1 MTDVNDANKANG
13 ATDTNEANDVS
24 EANAVTDAYYEKMT
38 TWPVSKLVITL
49 GIPTTISML
58 VTNIYNMAD
67 TYFVGELGNSAS
79 GAVGV
84 VFGLM
89 AIIQAVGFML
99 GQGGG
104 SIIARRLG
112 EKDVKSAGILASLSF
127 FASLAAGTVMGL
139 LGLLFLEPLMYLLG
153 STDTVLPYAKD
164 YGIFILAVMPF
175 TMSGFVLNNILRYEG
190 KAYLAMIGLT
200 VGGVL
205 NIIGDPIFIFH
216 FNMGVKGAGLSTA
229 ISQCISFLILLSMFL
244 FGKTQSKL
252 SLSAVKGGMAQLL
265 LIMKTGLPSLA
276 RQGMTSLSTM
286 VLNSLAGNYGDP
298 ALAAMSIVGKISFFI
313 FAVALGIGQGFQ
325 PVSAFN
331 YGAGKYKRVRKAFY
345 FTAVMGE
352 ILLGTL
358 AIAGLVC
365 SGRLIGIFRD
375 DVDVIEIG
383 TLALRFQLVALFFH
397 PMIVCA
403 TMLFQTIGRHKTAT
417 FLSIL
422 RSGLCFIPLIIV
434 LTSWLGLLGIQLAQA
449 VADVITFAVVVPF
462 VVHFFKT
469 LPEDV

>member
-1 MTDVNDANKANG
+1 MDKGDAADKA
-13 ATDTNEANDVS
+13 S
-24 EANAVTDAYYEKMT
+24 QANAAYYEKMT

-84 VFGLM
+84 VFALM
-89 AIIQAVGFML
+89 AVIQAVGFML

-112 EKDVKSAGILASLSF
+112 EKDVKSAGVLASLSF

-139 LGLLFLEPLMYLLG
+139 LGLLFLEPLMDLLG
-153 STDTVLPYAKD
+153 STDTVLPYAMD
-164 YGIFILAVMPF
+164 YGRYILAVMPF
-175 TMSGFVLNNILRYEG
+175 TMAGFVLNNILRYEG

-200 VGGVL
+200 VGGLL
-205 NIIGDPIFIFH
+205 NMIGDPVFIFYFH
-216 FNMGVKGAGLSTA
+216 MGVKGAGLSTA

-244 FGKTQSKL
+244 LGKTQSKL
-252 SLSAVKGGMAQLL
+252 SLSSVKGGVGQLI

-286 VLNSLAGNYGDP
+286 VLNELAGNFGDP

-345 FTAVMGE
+345 FTAALGE
-352 ILLGTL
+352 VLLGAL
-358 AIAGLVC
+358 AIAGLAC
-365 SGRLIGIFRD
+365 SGRLIGVFRND
-375 DVDVIEIG
+375 AEVIAIG
-383 TLALRFQLVALFFH
+383 TVALRFQLAALFFH

-417 FLSIL
+417 FLSLL
-422 RSGLCFIPLIIV
+422 RSGLCFIPLIIF
-434 LTSWLGLLGIQLAQA
+434 LTRWLGLLGIQMAQA

-462 VVHFFKT
+462 VLHFFKT
-469 LPEDV
+469 LPEDVPASGS

>member
-1 MTDVNDANKANG
+1 MLDENDVNKAS
-13 ATDTNEANDVS
+13 A
-24 EANAVTDAYYEKMT
+24 ANAAYYEKMT

-84 VFGLM
+84 VFALM

-99 GQGGG
+99 GQGAG

-112 EKDVKSAGILASLSF
+112 EKDVKSAGVLASLSF
-127 FASLAAGTVMGL
+127 FSSLAAGTVMGI
-139 LGLLFLEPLMYLLG
+139 LGLFFVDPLMELLG
-153 STDTVLPYAKD
+153 STDTVLPYARD
-164 YGIFILAVMPF
+164 YGRYILAVMPL
-175 TMSGFVLNNILRYEG
+175 MMASFVLNNILRFEG

-200 VGGVL
+200 IGGLL
-205 NIIGDPIFIFH
+205 NIIGDPIFIFYFH
-216 FNMGVKGAGLSTA
+216 MGIKGAGLSTA

-244 FGKTQSKL
+244 LGKTQSKL
-252 SLSAVKGGMAQLL
+252 SLSSVKGGMSQLI
-265 LIMKTGLPSLA
+265 LIMKTGLPSLV

-286 VLNSLAGNYGDP
+286 VLNDLAGNFGDP
-298 ALAAMSIVGKISFFI
+298 ALAAMSIVGRISFFI

-345 FTAVMGE
+345 FTTVMGE
-352 ILLGTL
+352 ILLGTF
-358 AIAGLVC
+358 AVIGLIC

-375 DVDVIEIG
+375 DAMVIGIG
-383 TLALRFQLVALFFH
+383 TVALRFQLAALFFH
-397 PMIVCA
+397 PMTVCA

-417 FLSIL
+417 FLSLL
-422 RSGLCFIPLIIV
+422 RSGLCFIPLII
-434 LTSWLGLLGIQLAQA
+434 LLANWLGLLGIQMAQA
-449 VADVITFAVVVPF
+449 VADVITFVVVVPF
-462 VVHFFKT
+462 VIHFFKN

>member
-1 MTDVNDANKANG
+1 MLNRDEANKI
-13 ATDTNEANDVS
+13 NDEPPKSAEKTV
-24 EANAVTDAYYEKMT
+24 NAAYYEKMT
-38 TWPVSKLVITL
+38 TWPVSKLIVTL

-99 GQGGG
+99 GQGAG

-112 EKDVKSAGILASLSF
+112 EKNVKSAGILASLSF

-139 LGLLFLEPLMYLLG
+139 LGLLFLEPLMDLLG
-153 STDTVLPYAKD
+153 STVTVLPYAMD
-164 YGIFILAVMPF
+164 YGRYILAVMPV
-175 TMSGFVLNNILRYEG
+175 TMAGFVLNNILRYEG

-205 NIIGDPIFIFH
+205 NIVGDPIFIFY
-216 FNMGVKGAGLSTA
+216 FDMGVKGAGLSTA

-244 FGKTQSKL
+244 LGKTQSKI
-252 SLSAVKGGMAQLL
+252 SLSSVKGSVGQLL

-286 VLNSLAGNYGDP
+286 VLNELAGNFGDP
-298 ALAAMSIVGKISFFI
+298 ALSAMSIVGKISFFI

-345 FTAVMGE
+345 FTAALGE
-352 ILLGTL
+352 VLLGTL

-365 SGRLIGIFRD
+365 SGRLIGVFRD
-375 DVDVIEIG
+375 DAEVIRIG
-383 TLALRFQLVALFFH
+383 TVALRFQLAALFFH

-417 FLSIL
+417 FLSLL
-422 RSGLCFIPLIIV
+422 RSGLCFIPLIIL
-434 LTSWLGLLGIQLAQA
+434 LTNRLGLLGIQVAQA
-449 VADVITFAVVVPF
+449 AADVITFAVVVPF
-462 VVHFFKT
+462 VFHFFRT

>member
-1 MTDVNDANKANG
+1 MASEINEKNMAAADKADDESKANA
-13 ATDTNEANDVS
+13 ATA
-24 EANAVTDAYYEKMT
+24 AYYEKMT
-38 TWPVSKLVITL
+38 TWPVSKLVVTL

-58 VTNIYNMAD
+58 VTNLYNMAD

-112 EKDVKSAGILASLSF
+112 EKDIKSAGTLASLSF

-139 LGLLFLEPLMYLLG
+139 AGLLFLEPLMSLLG
-153 STDTVLPYAKD
+153 STDTALPYAMD
-164 YGIFILAVMPF
+164 YGRYILAVMPV
-175 TMSGFVLNNILRYEG
+175 TMAGFVLNNILRYEG

-205 NIIGDPIFIFH
+205 NIIGDPVFIFYFH
-216 FNMGVKGAGLSTA
+216 MGVKGAGLSTA

-244 FGKTQSKL
+244 LGKTQSKL
-252 SLSAVKGGMAQLL
+252 SLSSVKGGMEQLV
-265 LIMKTGLPSLA
+265 LIMKNGLPSLA
-276 RQGMTSLSTM
+276 RQGMTSLATM
-286 VLNSLAGNYGDP
+286 VLNHFAGDYGDP

-345 FTAVMGE
+345 FTAGLGE
-352 ILLGTL
+352 ILLGTM
-358 AIAGLVC
+358 AVAGLIY
-365 SGRLIGIFRD
+365 SGQLIGRFRND
-375 DVDVIEIG
+375 PDVIMIG
-383 TLALRFQLVALFFH
+383 TAALRFQLTALFFH

-403 TMLFQTIGRHKTAT
+403 TMLFQTIGWHKTAT
-417 FLSIL
+417 FLSML
-422 RSGLCFIPLIIV
+422 RSGLCFIPLIFV
-434 LTSWLGLLGIQLAQA
+434 LTKWLGLLGIEMAQA
-449 VADVITFAVVVPF
+449 VADVITFMIVVPF
-462 VVHFFKT
+462 VRHFFKT
-469 LPEDV
+469 LPDDA

>member
-1 MTDVNDANKANG
+1 MDKGDAADKA
-13 ATDTNEANDVS
+13 S
-24 EANAVTDAYYEKMT
+24 QANAAYYEKMT

-84 VFGLM
+84 VFALM
-89 AIIQAVGFML
+89 AVIQAVGFML

-112 EKDVKSAGILASLSF
+112 EKDVKSAGALASLSF

-139 LGLLFLEPLMYLLG
+139 LGLLFLEPLMDLLG
-153 STDTVLPYAKD
+153 STDTVLPYAMD
-164 YGIFILAVMPF
+164 YGRYILAVMPF
-175 TMSGFVLNNILRYEG
+175 TMAGFVLNNILRYEG

-200 VGGVL
+200 VGGLL
-205 NIIGDPIFIFH
+205 NMIGDPVFIFYFH
-216 FNMGVKGAGLSTA
+216 MGVKGAGLSTA

-244 FGKTQSKL
+244 LGKTQSKL
-252 SLSAVKGGMAQLL
+252 SLSSVKGGVGQLI

-286 VLNSLAGNYGDP
+286 VLNELAGNFGDP

-345 FTAVMGE
+345 FTAALGE
-352 ILLGTL
+352 VLLGVL
-358 AIAGLVC
+358 AIAGLAC
-365 SGRLIGIFRD
+365 SGRLIGVFRND
-375 DVDVIEIG
+375 AEVIAIG
-383 TLALRFQLVALFFH
+383 TVALRFQLAALFFH

-417 FLSIL
+417 FLSLL
-422 RSGLCFIPLIIV
+422 RSGLCFIPLIIF
-434 LTSWLGLLGIQLAQA
+434 LTRWLGLLGIQMAQA

-462 VVHFFKT
+462 VLHFFKT
-469 LPEDV
+469 LPEDVLASGS

>member
-1 MTDVNDANKANG
+1 MLDENDVNKAS
-13 ATDTNEANDVS
+13 A
-24 EANAVTDAYYEKMT
+24 ANAAYYEKMT

-84 VFGLM
+84 VFALM

-99 GQGGG
+99 GQGAG

-127 FASLAAGTVMGL
+127 FSSLAAGTVMGI
-139 LGLLFLEPLMYLLG
+139 LGLFFVDPLMELLG
-153 STDTVLPYAKD
+153 STDTVLPYARD
-164 YGIFILAVMPF
+164 YGRYILAVMPL
-175 TMSGFVLNNILRYEG
+175 MMASFVLNNILRFEG

-200 VGGVL
+200 IGGLL
-205 NIIGDPIFIFH
+205 NIIGDPIFIFYFH
-216 FNMGVKGAGLSTA
+216 MGIKGAGLSTA

-244 FGKTQSKL
+244 LGKTQSKL
-252 SLSAVKGGMAQLL
+252 SLSSVKGGMSQLI
-265 LIMKTGLPSLA
+265 LIMKTGLPSLV

-286 VLNSLAGNYGDP
+286 VLNDLAGNFGDP
-298 ALAAMSIVGKISFFI
+298 ALAAMSIVGRISFFI

-345 FTAVMGE
+345 FTTVMGE
-352 ILLGTL
+352 VLLGTL
-358 AIAGLVC
+358 AVIGLIC

-375 DVDVIEIG
+375 DEMVIGIG
-383 TLALRFQLVALFFH
+383 TVALRFQLVALFFH
-397 PMIVCA
+397 PMTVCA

-417 FLSIL
+417 FLSLL
-422 RSGLCFIPLIIV
+422 RSGLCFIPLII
-434 LTSWLGLLGIQLAQA
+434 LLANWLGLLGIQMAQA
-449 VADVITFAVVVPF
+449 VADVITFVVVVPF
-462 VVHFFKT
+462 VIHFFKN

>member
-1 MTDVNDANKANG
+1 MDKGDAADKA
-13 ATDTNEANDVS
+13 S
-24 EANAVTDAYYEKMT
+24 RANAAYYEKMT
-38 TWPVSKLVITL
+38 TWPVSKLIITL

-84 VFGLM
+84 VFALM
-89 AIIQAVGFML
+89 AVIQAVGFML

-112 EKDVKSAGILASLSF
+112 EKDVKSAGVLASLSF

-139 LGLLFLEPLMYLLG
+139 LGLLFLEPLMDLLG
-153 STDTVLPYAKD
+153 STDTVLPYAMD
-164 YGIFILAVMPF
+164 YGRYILAVMPF
-175 TMSGFVLNNILRYEG
+175 TMAGFVLNNILRYEG

-200 VGGVL
+200 VGGLL
-205 NIIGDPIFIFH
+205 NMIGDPVFIFYFH
-216 FNMGVKGAGLSTA
+216 MGVKGAGLSTA

-244 FGKTQSKL
+244 LGKTQSKL
-252 SLSAVKGGMAQLL
+252 LLSSVKGGVGQLI

-286 VLNSLAGNYGDP
+286 VLNELAGNFGDP

-345 FTAVMGE
+345 FTAALGE
-352 ILLGTL
+352 VLLGAL
-358 AIAGLVC
+358 AIAGLAC
-365 SGRLIGIFRD
+365 SGRLIGVFRD
-375 DVDVIEIG
+375 DVEVIGIG
-383 TLALRFQLVALFFH
+383 TVALRFQLVALFFH

-417 FLSIL
+417 FLSLL
-422 RSGLCFIPLIIV
+422 RSGLCFIPLIV
-434 LTSWLGLLGIQLAQA
+434 MLTRWLGLLGIQMAQA

-462 VVHFFKT
+462 VLHFFKT
-469 LPEDV
+469 LPEDVPASGS

>member
-1 MTDVNDANKANG
+1 MVDKGTDAKKAN
-13 ATDTNEANDVS
+13 A
-24 EANAVTDAYYEKMT
+24 AYYEKMT

-84 VFGLM
+84 VFALM

-99 GQGGG
+99 GQGAG

-127 FASLAAGTVMGL
+127 FSSLAAGTVMGI
-139 LGLLFLEPLMYLLG
+139 LGLFFVDPLMELLG
-153 STDTVLPYAKD
+153 STDTVLPYARD
-164 YGIFILAVMPF
+164 YGRYILAVMPL
-175 TMSGFVLNNILRYEG
+175 MMASFVLNNILRFEG

-200 VGGVL
+200 IGGLL
-205 NIIGDPIFIFH
+205 NIIGDPIFIFYFH
-216 FNMGVKGAGLSTA
+216 MGIKGAGLSTA

-244 FGKTQSKL
+244 LGKTQSKL
-252 SLSAVKGGMAQLL
+252 SLSSVKGGMSQLI
-265 LIMKTGLPSLA
+265 LIMKTGLPSLV

-286 VLNSLAGNYGDP
+286 VLNDLAGNFGDP
-298 ALAAMSIVGKISFFI
+298 ALAAMSIVGRISFFI

-345 FTAVMGE
+345 FTTVMGE
-352 ILLGTL
+352 ILLGTF
-358 AIAGLVC
+358 AVIGLIC

-375 DVDVIEIG
+375 DAMVIGIG
-383 TLALRFQLVALFFH
+383 TVALRFQLAALFFH
-397 PMIVCA
+397 PMTVCA

-417 FLSIL
+417 FLSLL
-422 RSGLCFIPLIIV
+422 RSGLCFIPLII
-434 LTSWLGLLGIQLAQA
+434 LLANWLGLLGIQMAQA
-449 VADVITFAVVVPF
+449 VADVITFVVVVPF
-462 VVHFFKT
+462 VIHFFKT
-469 LPEDV
+469 LPEDT